1 MKVREGDKVRVHY
14 KGTLE
19 DGTVFDSSEGGEP
32 LEFEV
37 GTGKIIE
44 GFEKGIMGME
54 EGEERQLS
62 VPPEKAYGPHRD
74 DMVGK
79 LPAEQTA
86 NLDVQP
92 GSEIQVQT
100 KQGEVIK
107 ARVIQVVEDGVI
119 VDTNHPLAGETL
131 NFEVKLI
138 GLERGE

>member
-44 GFEKGIMGME
+44 GLEKGIMGME